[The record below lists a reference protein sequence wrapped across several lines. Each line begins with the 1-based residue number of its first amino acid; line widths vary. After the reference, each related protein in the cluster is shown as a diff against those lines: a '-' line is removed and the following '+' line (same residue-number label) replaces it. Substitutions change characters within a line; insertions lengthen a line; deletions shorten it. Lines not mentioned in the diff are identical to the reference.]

1 MQIASGAATRALNRV
16 NPWIRLLMLSNTLV
30 RKNSHLWWR
39 VRVSALRLFNA
50 RAAKRSE
57 ARQVF
62 ENEVLFAV
70 SHVLRP
76 RRILSVGV
84 ARYTRFYERL
94 FPGAVFETV
103 DIDPGNA
110 QWGSKQRHYVGGIA
124 ELPPQ
129 TDGSKYDV
137 VLFNGVYGWGVNS
150 SSDLSASLEAMAS
163 MLADDGVM
171 VFGWN
176 CVPSRDPLGLGT
188 DFGRWFRQFAPAV
201 VNGTDTI
208 HVERSNGQRFKYLRL
223 LPGDV
228 SPRA

>member
-1 MQIASGAATRALNRV
+1 MSPNAL
-16 NPWIRLLMLSNTLV
+16 S
-30 RKNSHLWWR
+30 RKFSHLSWR
-39 VRVSALRLFNA
+39 ARVSALRLFNA

-76 RRILSVGV
+76 RRILAVGV
-84 ARYTRFYERL
+84 ARYTRFYEKL

-103 DIDPGNA
+103 DIDPANA
-110 QWGSKQRHYVGGIA
+110 AWGSTQRHYVGGIA
-124 ELPPQ
+124 DLPAQ
-129 TDGSKYDV
+129 SGSVGYDV

-150 SSDLSASLEAMAS
+150 SEELAASMDAVASL
-163 MLADDGVM
+163 LLDDGVM

-176 CVPSRDPLGLGT
+176 CVPSRDPLGLGS
-188 DFGRWFRQFAPAV
+188 DFGPWFSRFAPAV

-208 HVERSNGQRFKYLRL
+208 HVERSHGQRFKYLRL
-223 LPGDV
+223 LARGV
-228 SPRA
+228 SPVA